1 MTQNEQP
8 NRPGNRASD
17 ALRPVA
23 IELDPLKWAEGS
35 VLIEFGDTRVLVAAS
50 IENRVPP
57 WRRDSGAGWMT
68 AEYSMLPRST
78 STRNQRE
85 VTRGKVS
92 GRTAE
97 IQRLI
102 GRSMRAAVDLKLM
115 PDCTLMIDCD
125 VIQADGGTRTASIT
139 GAYVAAARALARLLL
154 RGDIKSWPITEQ
166 VAAVSVG
173 IVGGRPVLDLEYV
186 EDQGAEVDMNVVAT
200 ASERLIE
207 IQGTAEGATFS
218 RPELDRL
225 VDLAL
230 GGIGELAVLQRQVLE
245 PTMAEVEAVLDRGSR
260 KPAAPKDEA
269 ELWGRPKAT

>member
-1 MTQNEQP
+1 MVQNEQP
-8 NRPGNRASD
+8 QRPGNRAMD
-17 ALRPVA
+17 ALRPVS

-35 VLIEFGDTRVLVAAS
+35 VMIEFGDTRVLVAAS
-50 IENRVPP
+50 VEMRVPP
-57 WRRDSGAGWMT
+57 WRRESGAGWMT

-85 VTRGKVS
+85 VSRGKIS

-115 PDCTLMIDCD
+115 PDRTLMIDCD

-154 RGDIKSWPITEQ
+154 RGDIKSWPLVEQ

-173 IVGGRPVLDLEYV
+173 IVGGQPVLDLEYV

-200 ASERLIE
+200 ASDRLIE

-218 RPELDRL
+218 RAELDQL
-225 VDLAL
+225 VDLAF
-230 GGIGELAVLQRQVLE
+230 GGIGELAALQRQVLE
-245 PTMAEVEAVLDRGSR
+245 PTMAEVEAVLGRGSR
-260 KPAAPKDEA
+260 KPAEPKDEA
-269 ELWGRPKAT
+269 ELWGRPKTG